1 MAAPLATGAVT
12 LKGIRVPYLVRRNAR
27 ARRIWIKV
35 EESEGLVVVLPR
47 WGSLGLVQ
55 EVIRRHH
62 PWILE
67 QMARRED
74 RLAGTPPAV
83 GCGRTVFYR
92 GRPIPLRVKSLACL
106 APSVLWR
113 RNEVV
118 VTVPRHEDVGVGEVL
133 VRSLRERASAVIR
146 RRVEALAEASGF
158 RPRRVS
164 VRDQKTRWGSCSGR
178 GTLTFN
184 WRLIFAPPSVLDYV
198 VVHELCHLRHAHHG
212 PRFWA
217 AVEAL
222 CPNYQAHRDW
232 LRDNGARLR
241 VESA

>member
-1 MAAPLATGAVT
+1 MASNLGGTATLVGDPPNIIIGSMVGLTFNQFIAYLLIPVLVATIAV
-12 LKGIRVPYLVRRNAR
+12 IAYFRAANRVSFKPIDDDLT
-27 ARRIWIKV
+27 KLF
-35 EESEGLVVVLPR
+35 S
-47 WGSLGLVQ
+47 VQ
-55 EVIRRHH
+55 LLIEKI
-62 PWILE
+62 E
-67 QMARRED
+67 FDFMAVKID
-74 RLAGTPPAV
+74 R
-83 GCGRTVFYR
+83 VFM
-92 GRPIPLRVKSLACL
+92 LKSLACL